1 MSFLLFTDR
10 QPQLLWG
17 WAGDLFGFDG
27 CCWCCPTRKAA
38 GGNCGQVWCTW
49 LSVSGDWKLSCEL
62 SNSLCHQI
70 ALAKRADKVYPV
82 PGPWIN
88 GGVIKSLA
96 NMAAGT
102 KPPGSTDCEDN
113 DGLAIS
119 LPTALASNSQDLPLK
134 VIPQKLM
141 TDLGSAHLIIID
153 HPIRWQTYWQHVQQQ
168 CVICH
173 YSFRFWP
180 TIWKELKNQF
190 KQLWPKWK
198 TLFPKRFLTCKQ
210 QTTYSSLVQVAGG
223 EEVVACVEGG
233 ASVAEAVAKFGKV
246 SSSLHNQ
253 HFNFSLLSF
262 PLVKNTL
269 KKVSVLNVIFLV
281 NLLKVYK
288 NWLFL
293 IYFYL

>member
-49 LSVSGDWKLSCEL
+49 LSVSGDWKLSCEIL
-62 SNSLCHQI
+62 NSLCHQI

-134 VIPQKLM
+134 VIESTK
-141 TDLGSAHLIIID
+141 TDRFGFCSSH
-153 HPIRWQTYWQHVQQQ
+153 HYWP
-168 CVICH
+168 
-173 YSFRFWP
+173 SD
-180 TIWKELKNQF
+180 
-190 KQLWPKWK
+190 
-198 TLFPKRFLTCKQ
+198 
-210 QTTYSSLVQVAGG
+210 QVANLLTTCPTAVRHLPLQLQILTNHLEGVEKPVQAALAKMKDSVP
-223 EEVVACVEGG
+223 EEV
-233 ASVAEAVAKFGKV
+233 S
-246 SSSLHNQ
+246 NM
-253 HFNFSLLSF
+253 
-262 PLVKNTL
+262 
-269 KKVSVLNVIFLV
+269 
-281 NLLKVYK
+281 
-288 NWLFL
+288 
-293 IYFYL
+293 

>member
-49 LSVSGDWKLSCEL
+49 LSVSGDWKLSCEIL
-62 SNSLCHQI
+62 NSLCHQI

-134 VIPQKLM
+134 VNVIPQKLM
-141 TDLGSAHLIIID
+141 TDLGSAHLIILD

-198 TLFPKRFLTCKQ
+198 TLFLKRFLTCNNRQHTALLCRLQGAKRWWLVSRGEPLWLRQ
-210 QTTYSSLVQVAGG
+210 WQSLERWAVHCTTNISI
-223 EEVVACVEGG
+223 
-233 ASVAEAVAKFGKV
+233 SVF
-246 SSSLHNQ
+246 
-253 HFNFSLLSF
+253 
-262 PLVKNTL
+262 
-269 KKVSVLNVIFLV
+269 FLFH
-281 NLLKVYK
+281 
-288 NWLFL
+288 W
-293 IYFYL
+293 